1 MKIEGYAFKAD
12 EKETMAKYS
21 ARMAELRKVASG
33 VTLHKNPQY
42 GQCKFSGTLNTP
54 EAQALSELDIALIA
68 DGGNLCFG
76 GECVKSGN
84 TFRGNYWTD

>member
-1 MKIEGYAFKAD
+1 MIIQGYAFKAD

-21 ARMAELRKVASG
+21 QRMTELASVSAGVSLRK
-33 VTLHKNPQY
+33 NPSY
-42 GQCKFSGTLNTP
+42 GRTMFSGTLDTP

-84 TFRGNYWTD
+84 SFRGHYWVD